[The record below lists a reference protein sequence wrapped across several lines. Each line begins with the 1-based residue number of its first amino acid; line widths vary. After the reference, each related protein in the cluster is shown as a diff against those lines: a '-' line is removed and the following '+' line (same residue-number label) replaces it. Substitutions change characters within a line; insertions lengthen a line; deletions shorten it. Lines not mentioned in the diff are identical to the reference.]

1 MYFSILMFMVML
13 GATLL
18 QSMLPGWA
26 VLGHA
31 RFPILLGV
39 VLYYALNHEASVAVI
54 AAFSAGILQD
64 SMSFVPLGYS
74 AFLLC
79 IVALI
84 AGHYR
89 GLVLSDAIITAL
101 FFGGIAGTSVTFAL
115 YLLLR
120 MGDFLSCSAS
130 TAALHI
136 FGSGI
141 LSVITVPTVF
151 LLMTL
156 MHKALG
162 LRDKEDADVR
172 A

>member
-1 MYFSILMFMVML
+1 MFMVML

-18 QSMLPGWA
+18 QAMLPGWA
-26 VLGHA
+26 ALGHA

-39 VLYYALNHEASVAVI
+39 VLYYALNHEAAVAVI
-54 AAFSAGILQD
+54 AAFAAGMLQD
-64 SMSFVPLGYS
+64 GMSFVPLGYS
-74 AFLLC
+74 AFLFC
-79 IVALI
+79 VVALI

-101 FFGGIAGTSVTFAL
+101 FFGGIAGISVSFGL

-120 MGDFLSCSAS
+120 MGNFVSCSAA
-130 TAALHI
+130 TAWLHI
-136 FGSGI
+136 FGSGV
-141 LSVITVPTVF
+141 LSVITVPSVF
-151 LLMTL
+151 ILMNL
-156 MHKALG
+156 MHKALD